1 LAELLRQ
8 RGVASASAPDSLAG
22 SVEVWTI
29 QGEARRNTLNRA
41 LVAELIAAV
50 HSAESDR
57 SLRCVVLTGQGDK
70 AFCAGADLK
79 ERAGMSVAD
88 VQVWLDDLRR
98 MTTGLERSRVPFIAA
113 LNGSAFGGG
122 TELALSCDLR
132 VAVDTSEL
140 ALTEVTLAIIP
151 GAGGTQ
157 RLPRLVGL
165 GRAAELILTG
175 RRVPAA
181 EALQIG
187 LVNRLAR
194 PGQALAEALKLAEAI
209 AANGPVAIAA
219 AKAALQLGSS
229 LPLDA
234 GLDLERRQYERT
246 LPTADRLEGIAAF
259 REKRKPVYRGE

>member
-1 LAELLRQ
+1 MAELGKER
-8 RGVASASAPDSLAG
+8 RGDF
-22 SVEVWTI
+22 VEVWTI

-41 LVAELIAAV
+41 LVDELIAAV
-50 HSAESDR
+50 QACESDR

-88 VQVWLDDLRR
+88 VHVWLDDLRR
-98 MTTGLERSRVPFIAA
+98 LTTGLERARVPFIAA

-122 TELALSCDLR
+122 TELALACDLR
-132 VAVDTSEL
+132 VLVAGAEM

-165 GRAAELILTG
+165 GIASELILTG
-175 RRVPAA
+175 RRVTDA
-181 EALQIG
+181 EALRIG
-187 LVNRLAR
+187 LVNRVTWV
-194 PGQALAEALKLAEAI
+194 GDTLAEALKLAEAI
-209 AANGPVAIAA
+209 AANGPVGVSA

-246 LPTADRLEGIAAF
+246 LSTTDRLEGIAAF